1 VLDCLSLLIVHSASS
16 FLPFRPIP
24 VFSLLVPTSESR
36 HHFSLSCTLSSQI
49 LRNFLCFS
57 SLFLACPCLCP
68 FHSDKRKMDEF
79 HLPFALVVFLS
90 LFLSVLFLFSPTFRQ
105 YPTLFPSTH
114 FVLKLAALFP
124 AFLFLLHSLSSLCKP
139 PLSNIFLARSL
150 PHLIPSIPRSLPHLA
165 IDIIVALCS
174 SGKSTRSKSPQK
186 SFPTSVGNFL
196 EVMNPCVDASGQLS
210 NALPNL
216 CYYHI

>member
-105 YPTLFPSTH
+105 YPTLSPPPILSSNLPLSFP
-114 FVLKLAALFP
+114 L
-124 AFLFLLHSLSSLCKP
+124 SLSSYSSCTLFPHYVNHPSPIFFLHALYLILFLPFPDLCP
-139 PLSNIFLARSL
+139 TW
-150 PHLIPSIPRSLPHLA
+150 HLI
-165 IDIIVALCS
+165 
-174 SGKSTRSKSPQK
+174 
-186 SFPTSVGNFL
+186 
-196 EVMNPCVDASGQLS
+196 
-210 NALPNL
+210 
-216 CYYHI
+216 